1 MTKFKGY
8 ITKYTLTRGIIEAEL
23 EVCVNP
29 AWVQCSALNWKY
41 YHGEGKDW
49 HRTYESA
56 QIRAEEMR
64 LNKIASLEKSLAK
77 MRALR
82 FDGEPIK

>member
-8 ITKYTLTRGIIEAEL
+8 ITKYALTRGIIEVEL
-23 EVCVNP
+23 EELNNP
-29 AWVQCSALNWKY
+29 LIVEDTYTGDKY
-41 YHGEGKDW
+41 SVEHW

-56 QIRAEEMR
+56 QIRAEAMR
-64 LNKIASLEKSLAK
+64 LDKIASLEKSLEK

-82 FDGEPIK
+82 FDKKAGT